1 MVHEIG
7 HWYGAPDHY
16 GTGNVMSTEEKIE
29 ATGDSRFNE
38 NCIFGENKNNFH
50 VYDQFVICAGCQA
63 RIWEK
68 VDKFMHEIS

>member
-1 MVHEIG
+1 
-7 HWYGAPDHY
+7 
-16 GTGNVMSTEEKIE
+16 MSTEEKIE

-38 NCIFGENKNNFH
+38 NCIYGENKNNFH